1 MIADITFRSVTAHCD
16 VQDLKDVT
24 SQVHYE
30 KYRCEKLTALAA
42 GKEVSHLPLHRFLTL
57 DCLIFI

>member
-1 MIADITFRSVTAHCD
+1 MSALQQPCHSLTTD

-42 GKEVSHLPLHRFLTL
+42 GKEVSHLPLHRF
-57 DCLIFI
+57 

>member
-1 MIADITFRSVTAHCD
+1 M
-16 VQDLKDVT
+16 QDLKDVT

-42 GKEVSHLPLHRFLTL
+42 GKEVSHLPLLNVFLT
-57 DCLIFI
+57 